1 MYFDFEDYRPEIPR
15 VPSAISRREGILLAV
30 ILHLVVFILIIL
42 FPDTFRPSAE
52 QQLAEAVVPVDP
64 MRDVPRFVYMEPPVE
79 RPAPPRERAPLSDLD
94 RRATT
99 PVRPPT
105 AENPDP
111 LSAGNT
117 ADRVI
122 GSPEER
128 RMGPDGPGEAMNPTQ
143 PVQPTPP
150 AATAG
155 PGATAAIP
163 ALPEQ
168 AAGGGNLGDSL
179 RNLQR
184 YLQDQ
189 NFNNPR
195 GGGSPQD
202 PLIQFDSKGVEFG
215 PWIRRFLAQVK
226 RNWYIPEAARLLRGR
241 VSIKFIVHRDGR
253 LDTLDVV
260 RPSSVEQFNAA
271 AYNALRLSNPTLPLP
286 TEYPDE
292 TIEIIVTFLYNEDRQ
307 P

>member
-15 VPSAISRREGILLAV
+15 VPPAISRREGILLAI
-30 ILHLVVFILIIL
+30 ILHLGVLIFILL
-42 FPDTFRPSAE
+42 FPETLRPFQEQNAE
-52 QQLAEAVVPVDP
+52 TIVPVQP
-64 MRDVPRFVYMEPPVE
+64 FRDVPRFVYMEPPVE

-99 PVRPPT
+99 PLRPPV
-105 AENPDP
+105 AENSDP
-111 LSAGNT
+111 LMSGNT
-117 ADRVI
+117 ADRVV

-128 RMGPDGPGEAMNPTQ
+128 RIGPDGPGEAPTLQ
-143 PVQPTPP
+143 QVQPSPP
-150 AATAG
+150 NVATG
-155 PGATAAIP
+155 PGVGTPVPVP
-163 ALPEQ
+163 ADP
-168 AAGGGNLGDSL
+168 AGGGRLGDSL
-179 RNLQR
+179 RNLQQ

-189 NFNNPR
+189 NFNNPK
-195 GGGSPQD
+195 GGVGPQD

-241 VSIKFIVHRDGR
+241 VSIKFIVYRDGR
-253 LDTLDVV
+253 VENLEVL
-260 RPSSVEQFNAA
+260 RPSSVEQFNLAA
-271 AYNALRLSNPTLPLP
+271 WNALKLSNPTLPLP

-292 TIEIIVTFLYNEDRQ
+292 TIEIIVTFLYNEERQ